1 MSTLVPMTTKT
12 LGPNALDWT
21 FGDRI
26 RKIRNRPEVA
36 LTQAE
41 LADVL
46 GVNRSTLAGW
56 EKRGAEPT
64 ATEAVRVAERLE
76 EQFGIPANWTLG
88 RQPTVAY
95 PPVLPPS
102 QRRRASDHPF
112 RPAA

>member
-1 MSTLVPMTTKT
+1 MPTLVSMTTKT
-12 LGPNALDWT
+12 IGPDALGWT

-26 RKIRNRPEVA
+26 RKIRNLPEVA

-46 GVNRSTLAGW
+46 GIRRSTLATW
-56 EKRGAEPT
+56 EKRGAEPSMRD
-64 ATEAVRVAERLE
+64 AVRIAERLE
-76 EQFGIPANWTLG
+76 EQFGVPADWTLG